1 MQPPTPF
8 PVDAFAA
15 EKDSGAAEAHTE
27 LRGLREPDHRLL
39 PARRTLLALGFV
51 EPLEKIEVRLGGHHT
66 DASAVRRAFL
76 EAAPPIPSAERL
88 NFAARGR
95 FATDGGYAAN
105 RTHNPRSPVG
115 GVPLSPGLNLTIR
128 LADGELTELDLDAQ
142 EKLYER
148 LWNQTQRGSIM
159 AAMKLRDAQT
169 QANAERLVRL
179 TEQESVAFRE
189 AMRHVKGD

>member
-1 MQPPTPF
+1 
-8 PVDAFAA
+8 
-15 EKDSGAAEAHTE
+15 
-27 LRGLREPDHRLL
+27 
-39 PARRTLLALGFV
+39 
-51 EPLEKIEVRLGGHHT
+51 VR
-66 DASAVRRAFL
+66 DAFL
-76 EAAPPIPSAERL
+76 EAAAPISSAERL
-88 NFAARGR
+88 GFAARGR
-95 FATDGGYAAN
+95 FATDGGDTAN

-115 GVPLSPGLNLTIR
+115 GVPLSQGLNLTIR
-128 LADGELTELDLDAQ
+128 LADGELIEIALDAQ

-189 AMRHVKGD
+189 ALRHIQR